1 MNIFEANYT
10 AKMKKVFLFFITAF
24 ISFQSLAQNPDE
36 IRQILER
43 QEKNWNAGN
52 IEQFMEDYWKSPE
65 LKFIGKNGVTKGW
78 EATKSRYLKSY
89 PDRATIGTLSFDI
102 QEIDFLSRKSA
113 WVLGKWHLERPE
125 KGNIGGYFTLVFKK
139 IKNRWVI
146 VSDHTS

>member
-52 IEQFMEDYWKSPE
+52 IEQFMEDYWKSP
-65 LKFIGKNGVTKGW
+65 N
-78 EATKSRYLKSY
+78 
-89 PDRATIGTLSFDI
+89 
-102 QEIDFLSRKSA
+102 
-113 WVLGKWHLERPE
+113 
-125 KGNIGGYFTLVFKK
+125 
-139 IKNRWVI
+139 
-146 VSDHTS
+146 